1 MKPTESDT
9 PLRAGKAADKRS
21 TGTRR
26 IILIAGLWLASVG
39 FWLWAGVQ
47 LGQLIGE
54 LWF

>member
-9 PLRAGKAADKRS
+9 HPSADNTAKKRPADA
-21 TGTRR
+21 RR
-26 IILIAGLWLASVG
+26 IVLIAGLWLVSVG

-54 LWF
+54 LWL